1 MESESVRE
9 MRARRSKR
17 ETGEQ
22 KKKGE
27 VDCVNVV
34 LSRCSL

>member
-9 MRARRSKR
+9 MRARRFKR

-22 KKKGE
+22 KKKE
-27 VDCVNVV
+27 ERDCVNVL

>member
-9 MRARRSKR
+9 MRARRFKR

-22 KKKGE
+22 KKKGRE
-27 VDCVNVV
+27 GLCECT
-34 LSRCSL
+34 S